1 VNVSLEEEP
10 DARLAELSLGGEE
23 RAFGEIVRRYKHRL
37 FGVVIR
43 VAPNEQDALEIL
55 QEAFVAAHAALRRY
69 DPSRPLSA
77 WLVAIAL
84 NKARDWRRRE
94 AVRRVFRAFLP
105 IGAAADIPD
114 GQALS
119 DIALSDR
126 QELVQVRKRIAALP
140 ARLQEVLVLRT
151 LEGLSQAET
160 AATLQISEKAVET
173 RLYRARRK
181 LQEDDPA

>member
-1 VNVSLEEEP
+1 VTVSLEEEP
-10 DARLAELSLGGEE
+10 DAMLVELAISGED
-23 RAFGEIVRRYKHRL
+23 RAFGEIVRRHKHRL

-69 DPSRPLSA
+69 DPSRPLGA

-94 AVRRVFRAFLP
+94 AVRRVLRAFLP
-105 IGAAADIPD
+105 IGAALDVAD

-119 DIALSDR
+119 DTSLSDR
-126 QELVQVRKRIAALP
+126 QELVLVRKRIAALP

-160 AATLQISEKAVET
+160 AAILQISEKAVET

-181 LQEDDPA
+181 LQADDPA